1 MKVTKQYNF
10 PLILFIMLRLY
21 QAIICCHP
29 KEYYANLQ
37 DWCSY
42 FFFFEF
48 LHNFWNFPKFD
59 FFVMIVYGWSISGF
73 FPETGSARGLTFHFG
88 NTVLTCVQA
97 NMSNRK

>member
-1 MKVTKQYNF
+1 MPTYR
-10 PLILFIMLRLY
+10 IGA
-21 QAIICCHP
+21 AI
-29 KEYYANLQ
+29 
-37 DWCSY
+37 
-42 FFFFEF
+42 FFFEF

-59 FFVMIVYGWSISGF
+59 FFVMIVYGWNISGF